1 MTMFAEFPR
10 SSLLLSVAALLSNA
24 TLGCALRA
32 EPAPASALPRPLA
45 DSVPADEVDDL
56 IGQGR
61 KALEDGRLAEAE
73 RLFEE
78 AAKKDGGT
86 PRTRMWVIRSWME
99 NGRYNDSLNAI
110 DALDREGLKGP
121 PIDYLY
127 GMAFALKARSYIAA
141 GTGGVEIQMSLDDA
155 VMYLE
160 RAVKADPELARDAFL
175 PLAEAAWYG
184 QRLDVARPAAE
195 MAVERAPLDPDA
207 HFMLG
212 RVALS
217 QYGAERVTAENAAQ
231 AEATWE
237 TARKSLAKA
246 AELLGRPES
255 PALVDQLARIRVDL
269 GHTYVW
275 KKEFDYAQ
283 REYAEAISWKPSL
296 VDLPRVHSLLG
307 SERFLAA
314 MESAATSMGSR
325 SGVDDAEFA
334 TVQWWLGFARYE
346 QKQYEQADKAFSA
359 AVAKL
364 PGYVNSWFYI
374 MLARYHQRDYEGS
387 VAALRRHFEED
398 PADLVASIN
407 ASAETNVRILD
418 FLVGW
423 LAGKQRYEEAAIL
436 TEVQTAVEPANTRFW
451 NNLGLFRRDA
461 GDALR
466 ESERPGAAEE
476 AMAQYERSWQAYGKA
491 LELEPENPAFLNDA
505 AVILHYCLDREPD
518 RAKAMYEKARER
530 AEIELART
538 DLTPEIR
545 EIYRIALRD
554 SKNNLEKLARGD
566 KRQ

>member
-1 MTMFAEFPR
+1 MFTERSR
-10 SSLLLSVAALLSNA
+10 SSLSFPAAAILSIA

-32 EPAPASALPRPLA
+32 ETRPQRSAERPAV
-45 DSVPADEVDDL
+45 DSVAADEVGDL
-56 IGQGR
+56 IEQGR
-61 KALEDGRLAEAE
+61 RALEAKRFAEAE
-73 RLFEE
+73 RIFDE
-78 AAKKDGGT
+78 AARKDGST

-99 NGRYNDSLNAI
+99 SGRINDSLNAI

-121 PIDYLY
+121 AIDYLY
-127 GMAFALKARSYIAA
+127 GMAFALKARGYIAA
-141 GTGGVEIQMSLDDA
+141 GTGGIEIQMSLDDG

-160 RAVKADPELARDAFL
+160 RALKSDPELARDAFL

-184 QRLDVARPAAE
+184 QQLEVARPAAE
-195 MAVERAPLDPDA
+195 KAVARAPQDPDA

-212 RVALS
+212 RIALS
-217 QYGAERVTAENAAQ
+217 QYGAERVTAENEAA
-231 AEATWE
+231 ADATWE
-237 TARKSLAKA
+237 TARKSFAKA
-246 AELLGRPES
+246 AELLGHPTE

-275 KKEFDYAQ
+275 KRDFDFAQQEYAQ
-283 REYAEAISWKPSL
+283 AISWKPSL
-296 VDLPRVHSLLG
+296 VDMARVHSLLG
-307 SERFLAA
+307 GERFLAA
-314 MESAATSMGSR
+314 MESAASAIGSR
-325 SGVDDAEFA
+325 AGVADADVA

-346 QKQYEQADKAFSA
+346 QKQYEQADRAFSS

-374 MLARYHQRDYEGS
+374 MLSRYHQRDYEGA

-398 PADLVASIN
+398 PADLVASIG
-407 ASAETNVRILD
+407 ASAETNLRIVD

-423 LAGKQRYEEAAIL
+423 LAGKQRAEEAAIL
-436 TEVQTAVEPANTRFW
+436 TEVQTGVEPGNTRFW

-466 ESERPGAAEE
+466 DSDRPGAADE
-476 AMAQYERSWQAYGKA
+476 ALVQYEKAWQAYGNA
-491 LELEPENPAFLNDA
+491 LEIEPENPAFLNDA

-518 RAKAMYEKARER
+518 RAKAMYEKASER
-530 AEIELART
+530 AEIELARR
-538 DLTPEIR
+538 DLTPEMR
-545 EIYRIALRD
+545 DIYRIALRD

>member
-1 MTMFAEFPR
+1 MTMFAELPR

-24 TLGCALRA
+24 TLGCAVRA
-32 EPAPASALPRPLA
+32 EPAPARSVETPVA
-45 DSVPADEVDDL
+45 DSVPSDEVGDL
-56 IGQGR
+56 IEQGR

-73 RLFEE
+73 RIFEE
-78 AAKKDGGT
+78 AAKKDGHT

-99 NGRYNDSLNAI
+99 SGRHNDALNAI

-121 PIDYLY
+121 AIDYLY

-141 GTGGVEIQMSLDDA
+141 QTGGIEIQMSLDDA

-160 RAVKADPELARDAFL
+160 RALEADPELARDAYL

-195 MAVERAPLDPDA
+195 KAVARAPQDPDA

-237 TARKSLAKA
+237 TARKSFSTA
-246 AELLGRPES
+246 AELLGRPTDA
-255 PALVDQLARIRVDL
+255 ALVDQLARIRVDL

-275 KKEFDYAQ
+275 KQEFEYAQ

-296 VDLPRVHSLLG
+296 VDMGRVHSLLG
-307 SERFLAA
+307 GERFLAA
-314 MESAATSMGSR
+314 MESAASSMGTR
-325 SGVDDAEFA
+325 AGVEDPDLA
-334 TVQWWLGFARYE
+334 TVQWWLGFARYD
-346 QKQYEQADKAFSA
+346 QKQYEQADRAFSA
-359 AVAKL
+359 AVAKW

-398 PADLVASIN
+398 PADLVASIG
-407 ASAETNVRILD
+407 ASAETNIRIVD

-423 LAGKQRYEEAAIL
+423 LAGKDRFEEAAIL
-436 TEVQTAVEPANTRFW
+436 SEVQAAVEPANTRFW

-466 ESERPGAAEE
+466 DSERPGAAEE

-491 LELEPENPAFLNDA
+491 LEIEPENPAFLNDA

-518 RAKAMYEKARER
+518 RAKAMYEKAKVR
-530 AEIELART
+530 AEIELARK
-538 DLTPEIR
+538 DLAPELR
-545 EIYRIALRD
+545 DIYKIALRD